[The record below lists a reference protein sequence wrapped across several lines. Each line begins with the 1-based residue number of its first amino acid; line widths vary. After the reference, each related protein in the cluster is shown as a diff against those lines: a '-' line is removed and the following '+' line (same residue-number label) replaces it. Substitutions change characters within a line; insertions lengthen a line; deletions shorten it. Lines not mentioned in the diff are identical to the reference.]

1 MADDKQ
7 PIAPERAPDG
17 ALRAGHSDGIPAT
30 GRHEVASGGP
40 AGGPGLNNWEAAT
53 VFHPDLIDRGGVF
66 HAAIQMTRMPML
78 VTDPRL
84 PDNPIVFANGAFLDL
99 TGYVHEDILGRNCRF
114 LQGPMT
120 SRATVGQIRQAVTE
134 RRPIAA
140 EILNYRKD
148 GTAFWNNL
156 FIGPIFAPDGDLLYF
171 FSSQFDATRRHDAED
186 RVRQAEKM
194 EAIAQLAAGLAHDF
208 NNALQVVLGNL
219 GRAAARLPNQTE
231 VLKPLER
238 ARQAAGHVATLTRQ
252 LLTFAR
258 RARLE
263 PRPVA
268 VNTLLS
274 EAGPKLS
281 RSLGEG
287 IALRFDL
294 DPCLPP
300 CVVDPT
306 QMEAALLNLLAN
318 AGDAM
323 PAGGQ
328 ATVRTGTVVL
338 DGAAAMA
345 GGEDLKPGRYV
356 VLGVEDEGPGMP
368 PEVLARSIEPFFST
382 KAGKGA
388 GLGLATVHGFVRQS
402 GGRLEI
408 SSAPGR
414 GTTVRMLFPA
424 ATEPA
429 ASTSWTADG
438 PRGGE
443 VDGTKTV
450 LAVDDD
456 EGVLDLAVHHLRA
469 LGCRVLSARSG
480 EEAMEMLRHVPD
492 RVDLLFTD
500 LSMPGGMSG
509 LMLAERA
516 RALHPG
522 LRVLLATGYSDD
534 LVERGSPTL
543 GANVL
548 GKPYSQTDLANHVR
562 AVLNRRGHGPDQEA
576 GRTDR

>member
-1 MADDKQ
+1 
-7 PIAPERAPDG
+7 
-17 ALRAGHSDGIPAT
+17 
-30 GRHEVASGGP
+30 
-40 AGGPGLNNWEAAT
+40 LNNWEAAT
-53 VFHPDLIDRGGVF
+53 VARPDLNDRGGVF

-99 TGYVHEDILGRNCRF
+99 TGYVREDTLGRNCRF
-114 LQGPMT
+114 LQGAMT
-120 SRATVGQIRQAVTE
+120 SRGTVDQIRQAVVG
-134 RRPIAA
+134 RRPMAV

-148 GTAFWNNL
+148 GTAFWNAL
-156 FIGPIFAPDGDLLYF
+156 FIGPIFGPGGDLLYF

-186 RVRQAEKM
+186 RVRQAERM

-219 GRAAARLPNQTE
+219 GRAAARLPDQTE

-274 EAGPKLS
+274 QAGPKLS

-287 IALRFDL
+287 RALRFDL

-300 CVVDPT
+300 CLADPT
-306 QMEAALLNLLAN
+306 QMETALLNLLAN

-338 DGAAAMA
+338 DEAAAMA
-345 GGEDLKPGRYV
+345 GDEDLKPGRYV

-368 PEVLARSIEPFFST
+368 PEVLTRSTEPFFST

-424 ATEPA
+424 ANEPA
-429 ASTSWTADG
+429 ASTSSPADD
-438 PRGGE
+438 PRGEE

-450 LAVDDD
+450 LVVDDD

-480 EEAMEMLRHVPD
+480 EEALEILRQAPD
-492 RVDLLFTD
+492 GVDLLFTD
-500 LSMPGGMSG
+500 LSMPGGMTG

-534 LVERGSPTL
+534 LVGRAAPMP
-543 GANVL
+543 GADVL
-548 GKPYSQTDLANHVR
+548 GKPYSQTDLASRVR
-562 AVLNRRGHGPDQEA
+562 AVLNRRAHASDQEEA
-576 GRTDR
+576 GRADR